1 MFHHCRLSDERSI
14 QHSLDASFLYPPHLD
29 APIARAG
36 TLGSRLALTVE
47 EERSAMLVIVLSHTD
62 PVQLLIVSGDVG
74 V

>member
-1 MFHHCRLSDERSI
+1 MLLFFIRLISMRQLRETS
-14 QHSLDASFLYPPHLD
+14 
-29 APIARAG
+29 G

-47 EERSAMLVIVLSHTD
+47 EERSAMLVIVLPHTD